1 LLKKGAN
8 LRKNKT
14 LSLLRQQH
22 AAYGLWLHSHHFHIA
37 RILAAQGL
45 LDWLLLDM
53 EHSPVDLSMSAMILA
68 TIADVSA
75 GQCTPLARVSAGTI
89 DKIKQALDAG
99 AQGIIAPMVN
109 TAQEAAD
116 IVRFSRYPPLGE
128 RGGGGLTPH
137 LGFGLLNHA
146 EYIPQANEEIMVGIQ
161 IETVEAV
168 ENIDAIVGVIDLDM
182 IFIGP
187 FDLHIS
193 LNLPP
198 GLWSD
203 APLFQ
208 SAVAKVKA
216 ACQKANMPLGILTPN
231 AEAAR
236 ARQSEGFQFIGVG
249 TDLAHLTN
257 AVRSQFSHLKE

>member
-1 LLKKGAN
+1 
-8 LRKNKT
+8 LRKNHC
-14 LSLLRQQH
+14 LSLLRQNE

-45 LDWLLLDM
+45 LDWLLVDM
-53 EHSPVDLSMSAMILA
+53 EHSPVDLAMSSMILA

-75 GQCTPLARVSAGTI
+75 GQCTPLARVAAGTI

-99 AQGIIAPMVN
+99 AQGVIVPMIN
-109 TAQEAAD
+109 KASEAVD
-116 IVRFSRYPPLGE
+116 VVRFAKYPPEGE

-137 LGFGLLNHA
+137 LGFGITNHA
-146 EYIPQANEEIMVGIQ
+146 EYIPQANAEIMVAVQ

-168 ENIDAIVGVIDLDM
+168 ENIEAIVQVSGLDM

-198 GLWSD
+198 TLWSD
-203 APLFQ
+203 TPQFQ

-216 ACQKANMPLGILTPN
+216 ACQKANIPLGTLTPN
-231 AEAAR
+231 AENAK
-236 ARQSEGFQFIGVG
+236 ARQSEGFQFLGVG
-249 TDLAHLTN
+249 TDLAHLVNT
-257 AVRSQFSHLKE
+257 VRSQFNNLKA